1 MKAFTLFRWLAALMV
16 PVLAAAGAD
25 ERYGI
30 LPAGM
35 SSVSEISD
43 VSAEICRDH
52 LFDPA
57 KFTGRLPPGYRLVTA
72 AEYAA
77 DDPAVAAFLQANPGC
92 ARYAV
97 GSLCFMSVGKF
108 EVDGTN
114 LLPSGRT
121 PMAFWWARAEGPRDE
136 TMRGKVEWLQLASWY
151 SRDLTD
157 RAKVLATDPTAEFTE
172 LRVEEIETG
181 VWHLRLV
188 LPGEVIEARV
198 RGSGELAKRPASADN
213 FMSVPMA
220 GKGAGHF
227 WVITYFGHQHQ
238 PVRGEWQS
246 RGHGVFSSAWQIP
259 GEAEVFGTIFQ
270 SSWSALSGLYP
281 GPDPAR

>member
-1 MKAFTLFRWLAALMV
+1 MKAFTLFRWLAALKV
-16 PVLAAAGAD
+16 PVIAAMGAD
-25 ERYGI
+25 GRYGA

-35 SSVSEISD
+35 TSVSEVSE

-57 KFTGRLPPGYRLVTA
+57 KFTGRMPPGYRLITA
-72 AEYAA
+72 GEYAA
-77 DDPAVAAFLQANPGC
+77 ADPAVAAFLQANPEC

-108 EVDGTN
+108 EVDGTS

-121 PMAFWWARAEGPRDE
+121 PMAFWWVRAEGPRDA

-157 RAKVLATDPTAEFTE
+157 QAKVLATDPTAEFTE
-172 LRVEEIETG
+172 LGVEETEAG
-181 VWHLRLV
+181 VWRLRLV
-188 LPGEVIEARV
+188 LPDEVIEARV
-198 RGSGELAKRPASADN
+198 HCSGELTKRPASAEN

-220 GKGAGHF
+220 GKGVGHF
-227 WVITYFGHQHQ
+227 WVITYFGHQHR
-238 PVRGEWQS
+238 PARGEWQS
-246 RGHGVFSSAWQIP
+246 RGSGLFSSAWQIP
-259 GEAEVFGTIFQ
+259 GEADVFRTGFQ

-281 GPDPAR
+281 